1 MKKLLV
7 ILLTLSVGIGLFAYL
22 EKVEIPVCDISPNVS
37 NHNSG
42 SSLTDEM
49 WDLQFSFDVTAASG
63 AAGNAGSEF
72 DGTYFYTTRWA
83 SNLIHKYDID
93 GVLVEEFSIPGVS
106 GLRDLAYDGTHFY
119 GGAAGNVIYE
129 MDFDAHTLIG
139 SITSSVAVRAIAYD
153 DDLDA
158 FYVSNFADPVGLI
171 SHTGTTI
178 ATFNCGLSATYGFA
192 YDNMTSGGPYL
203 WIFDQGAGAGA
214 AQLIHQMDATTH
226 TMTGVS
232 HNVSLELPDPSG
244 IAGGLFFTS
253 DYISGMVTLGGLQQ
267 GAPDQ
272 LFCYELGSSLTFAPP
287 INLAVDDNN
296 LFTWDPPLGPTEFY
310 EDFEGTFPP
319 AGWLKLNPDGGT
331 GWEPLETG
339 TTPLPGWTGGTA
351 TACPDGGDWQAYCTW
366 STGGAVSN
374 DQWLITPQIT
384 VQDGDMLDFW
394 MIYYMNSYAD
404 YIEILISTTVQN
416 AVGAFTTVVDEISFP
431 TGSSIDWTQYTYNLT
446 DFVPAGTPVYIA
458 FREMVADNY
467 NDGSAI
473 SIDNVMVG
481 IPESLSTPVVHVSQ
495 PANVAKDLHYT
506 GVPNTHVVAERELE
520 SYDVYLDGVF
530 QGNTIDEDWLFT
542 DLIVGQPYEAGVVAV
557 YSDGESDMAT
567 ITFSGNAEANNI
579 LAASYALKGNYPNPF
594 NPSTTIAFSVSTPG
608 HVTLEIFNIKGEKV
622 KTLIDG
628 TLSVN
633 DYTVNWNGNDDSG
646 KSVAS
651 GLYFYKMKANNF
663 VSTKKMILMK

>member
-7 ILLTLSVGIGLFAYL
+7 ILLTLSVGIGLFADTMPAFEL
-22 EKVEIPVCDISPNVS
+22 SPTADINGISAS
-37 NHNSG
+37 NRDTWDILNTFNTSAASHPGTETDGIHIYTAAWNSG
-42 SSLTDEM
+42 A
-49 WDLQFSFDVTAASG
+49 FSRYTMEGTHVGDFTVTG
-63 AAGNAGSEF
+63 AANIRDMAY
-72 DGTYFYTTRWA
+72 DGTYFYGSAATM
-83 SNLIHKYDID
+83 
-93 GVLVEEFSIPGVS
+93 SIFIM
-106 GLRDLAYDGTHFY
+106 DLE
-119 GGAAGNVIYE
+119 NE
-129 MDFDAHTLIG
+129 TLIG
-139 SITSSVAVRAIAYD
+139 TIPVTCTGVTGVRHIAYD
-153 DDLDA
+153 PELDGGNGGFWIGNWA
-158 FYVSNFADPVGLI
+158 ELGAI
-171 SHTGTTI
+171 TMTGAQIYANINGICTS
-178 ATFNCGLSATYGFA
+178 CYGSA
-192 YDNMTSGGPYL
+192 YDEFTSGGPYL
-203 WIFDQGAGAGA
+203 WLFFQVGSGAVLN
-214 AQLIHQMDATTH
+214 QFEIATQSL
-226 TMTGVS
+226 TGVTHDAS
-232 HNVSLELPDPSG
+232 DIPGFLAGTS
-244 IAGGLFFTS
+244 IAGGLATYVN
-253 DYISGMVTLGGLQQ
+253 DDDMLVMLANLQQ
-267 GAPDQ
+267 TPNLIGVYEIAPAVV
-272 LFCYELGSSLTFAPP
+272 LYFEPP

-331 GWEPLETG
+331 GWEPLSVG

-351 TACPDGGDWQAYCTW
+351 TACPDGGSWQAFCTW
-366 STGGAVSN
+366 TTGGAVSN

-384 VQDGDMLDFW
+384 VQEGDMLDFW

-416 AVGAFTTVVDEISFP
+416 APAAFNVVLDEITFP
-431 TGSSIDWTQYTYNLT
+431 TGSSTDWTQYTYNLT
-446 DFVPAGTPVYIA
+446 DFVAAGTPVYIG
-458 FREMVADNY
+458 FREMVADNL

-481 IPESLSTPVVHVSQ
+481 IPSTQSAPVVHVPQ
-495 PANVAKDLHYT
+495 PINVAKDLHYT
-506 GVPNTHVVAERELE
+506 GVPNTHIVAERELE

-557 YSDGESDMAT
+557 YTDGESDMAT

-651 GLYFYKMKANNF
+651 GLYFYKMKADKF
-663 VSTKKMILMK
+663 VSAKKMILMK